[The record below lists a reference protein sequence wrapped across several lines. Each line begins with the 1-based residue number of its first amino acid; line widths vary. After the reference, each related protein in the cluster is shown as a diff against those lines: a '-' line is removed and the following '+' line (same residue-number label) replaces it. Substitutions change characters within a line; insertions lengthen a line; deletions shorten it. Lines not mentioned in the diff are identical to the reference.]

1 MHNFFFLHVG
11 LVVLFAISGRQMTSS
26 SKCRYCANALTAF
39 SFRASA
45 PTASALHVAPVAVG
59 YRSIHAQLSAQRN
72 DQSASN
78 NAGSAGNAGTKKRSA
93 WSAKNSKPY
102 VPDGLTDDEY
112 AAIKKR
118 EAEQRKNK
126 DFGAFGPRWSR
137 STRPDGDWMLM
148 RSLWTRG
155 FDSNAPA
162 IDSGNGRNID
172 GNSSPVG
179 QLSRLLRLR
188 QNAPIFFV
196 SYAIVV
202 AAITCIRLAAQSELI
217 KGGTGAGAGA
227 GASLVLGLRSALVS
241 ASRMAANTASFRT
254 QSTIQS
260 LFALC
265 ASVLLIRPTNALIE
279 YLNRKLLWSK
289 RRSLGVIAASILSIV
304 FVCAGALAVITF

>member
-1 MHNFFFLHVG
+1 
-11 LVVLFAISGRQMTSS
+11 MTS
-26 SKCRYCANALTAF
+26 SKCRYCADAF
-39 SFRASA
+39 SVRANA
-45 PTASALHVAPVAVG
+45 PTVAPVAPVAVG
-59 YRSIHAQLSAQRN
+59 YRSIYVQLSAQGN

-78 NAGSAGNAGTKKRSA
+78 NAGTNKKRSA
-93 WSAKNSKPY
+93 WSAKNAKPY

-118 EAEQRKNK
+118 EAEQTRNK

-162 IDSGNGRNID
+162 IDNGDGRNID
-172 GNSSPVG
+172 GNSSAVG
-179 QLSRLLRLR
+179 QLSRLLRIR

-202 AAITCIRLAAQSELI
+202 AAITCTACIRLAAQGELM
-217 KGGTGAGAGA
+217 KGTGAGA
-227 GASLVLGLRSALVS
+227 GASLVLGLRI
-241 ASRMAANTASFRT
+241 AANTASFRT
-254 QSTIQS
+254 QSIIQRV
-260 LFALC
+260 LLPC
-265 ASVLLIRPTNALIE
+265 ASVLLIRPTNGLIE

-289 RRSLGVIAASILSIV
+289 RRSLGVIAASTLSIV
-304 FVCAGALAVITF
+304 CVCAGALAAIVSLLNVGV